1 MINPPITAVKRVDFL
16 LQIPIVIGDINN
28 ERQVDVAPNHP
39 VNKTEN
45 NVSIPHERYFAIKIH
60 TTIPVDLKLIKLN
73 NGKKIMNYIT
83 AQTVC
88 QELLDLIE
96 MKNKYFYYNIFF
108 YLFL

>member
-60 TTIPVDLKLIKLN
+60 II
-73 NGKKIMNYIT
+73 Y
-83 AQTVC
+83 
-88 QELLDLIE
+88 DLIE